1 MEEVKLEDMT
11 LAELRMMFPEIKS
24 TSKKGFIE
32 KVNIARAKEAIDF
45 KEAMEKGFP
54 EEGNPGEEVKEF
66 DIKLDTETLLRVE
79 RIKEHFPEYL
89 AEEMGKETGC
99 SCTIERY
106 EWFMYVHFHWTPEAD
121 AAIIRA
127 TFDAFEERVK
137 KTSCIGCLLQR
148 RDRLRKY
155 YKEVIDNG

>member
-1 MEEVKLEDMT
+1 MKDISKMKLS
-11 LAELRMMFPEIKS
+11 ELRKEFPGIKAN
-24 TSKKGFIE
+24 SKKKFIE
-32 KVNIARAKEAIDF
+32 KLNIAIAKEDSDF
-45 KEAMEKGFP
+45 KAAMKNGFP

-89 AEEMGKETGC
+89 AFEFGKETGC

-106 EWFMYVHFHWTPEAD
+106 EWFMYVHYHWTPEVD

-127 TFDAFEERVK
+127 TYDAFGERVK
-137 KTSCIGCLLQR
+137 KTSCVGCLIQR
-148 RDRLRKY
+148 RDRLRTY
-155 YKEVIDNG
+155 YKKVIK